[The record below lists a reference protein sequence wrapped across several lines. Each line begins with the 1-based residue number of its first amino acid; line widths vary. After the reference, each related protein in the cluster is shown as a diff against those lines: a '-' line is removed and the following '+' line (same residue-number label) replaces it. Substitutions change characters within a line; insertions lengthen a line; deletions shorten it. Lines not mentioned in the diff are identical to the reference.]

1 MDLTDTQ
8 QMDVEKRRAVLKAL
22 DKLQREFDQTLLSL
36 IDEKLPS
43 TEVPPIQLELQL
55 DFSQCITPARLLK
68 VSEPCTKVTQSP
80 S

>member
-1 MDLTDTQ
+1 MALTTTQ
-8 QMDVEKRRAVLKAL
+8 QMDVRKRQAVLAAL
-22 DKLQREFDQTLLSL
+22 DKLSKGFDQTLQNL
-36 IDEKLPS
+36 IDDKLPS